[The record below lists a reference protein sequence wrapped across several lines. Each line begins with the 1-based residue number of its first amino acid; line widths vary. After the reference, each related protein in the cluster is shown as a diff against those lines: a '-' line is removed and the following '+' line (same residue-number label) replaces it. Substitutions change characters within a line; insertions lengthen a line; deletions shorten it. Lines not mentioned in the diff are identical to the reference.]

1 MTTIKLRP
9 REFFLERGITIPGYI
24 WQERP
29 FTFKPDDFAVGGDR
43 LQERIFSADKQE
55 DSLQRWVDDP
65 TRAIIYAVAS
75 APSDQRAKF
84 FATYL
89 VQKFIAN
96 APLNRTVRW
105 EALTSDFKNAAL
117 EAEPSLL
124 VITGLT
130 PNSQPSKLEKARDL
144 LERHHSIPRIVVIA
158 GEDPITFMST
168 RLYSS
173 LHSMYFY
180 SSTLVKRKVE
190 IL

>member
-1 MTTIKLRP
+1 MTTIKLRA
-9 REFFLERGITIPGYI
+9 REYFLERGITIPGYI

-29 FTFKPDDFAVGGDR
+29 FSFKPDDFAVGGDR
-43 LQERIFSADKQE
+43 LQERIFTGEKQD
-55 DSLQRWVDDP
+55 DSLARWIEDP
-65 TRAIIYAVAS
+65 TRAIVYAVSS

-89 VQKFIAN
+89 VQKFIDS
-96 APLNRTVRW
+96 APLNRTVKW
-105 EALTSDFKNAAL
+105 ETLTSDFKNPAL
-117 EAEPSLL
+117 DLEPSLL

-168 RLYSS
+168 RLYSA

-180 SSTLVKRKVE
+180 SSTLVKRRVE